1 MNDQDFKDLID
12 ELKTNVTLDAL
23 FAHKI
28 LEPAHNFNENTN
40 RGIVCPL
47 CGSGTGKN
55 QTGAGSFDDE
65 HGFYCFSCKN
75 AEHNGHSLSTI
86 DLYMLANNTTN
97 FKEAV
102 LDMAQEFLGSSSEDY
117 SSKRRSTTK
126 TKRKSVDEKTA
137 AFNAEYLRLIGVDV
151 AKAQDNIGNLPA
163 VARRGLSSETLEH
176 FHFGY
181 LPDWINTKCRA
192 YFNVGLYVDKKT
204 GKTKFLPPPSR
215 RIIIPTSTT
224 HYNAVMLAADRTPEN
239 KDFWK
244 QHAGK
249 IELFNEEAL
258 LADTDTIIVVEGE
271 IDCASIWQA
280 TGGNVA
286 VVAAIGGNGKL
297 LLDALKKHNV
307 TGKKFIVLF
316 DNDQKDNGSNPGQQ
330 HAATLTNALLKRGY
344 PVANAIL
351 EDALSND
358 ELKACA
364 DSNGKVDANQI
375 LQANGDQFLRN
386 VVNKILARTS
396 PPPPVEE
403 KNSSPD
409 DKYAPLFEGL
419 EPVRVSAGAILRVV
433 DSNVKPFLETLFVE
447 KNFIGFVHSIIN
459 NSRRHSDDS
468 QSELVYASDG
478 DAYELSNSQVEFAI
492 TWLVRNVAPFFN
504 GKLND
509 MRLMLRDRLK
519 AAQSQHGA
527 SFFQDLSF
535 IKKALQGVDVQPFC
549 FEDKFKQELRDFA
562 DHSDGILESLVRFDY
577 ERTAAFLDEKFTDLS
592 CAETLVDV
600 QNKFIRFDTNQATW
614 YHWADNHWQALSGN
628 SNAHIYELWSPIAR
642 KTRVF
647 ADFDLFKKSCE
658 DDDFAICNKITKTN
672 TPAVEKKK
680 RLDAAV
686 KAAQAK
692 VKETLKLE
700 SSRAI
705 DSLISQAAGLPEIKT
720 TIDKFDR
727 HPYLF
732 NCANCTIDLR
742 TMDTFPARQED
753 LLTVASKTVY
763 DPQASCVEWDNFLKS
778 ALPDSQTRH
787 WAKVFFGYSLTG
799 LTKEQKLLFVYG
811 DGGTGKSTFLKAIG
825 GAFGDYA
832 QVFPPELI
840 TENSKPKDGNEASP
854 IMAQWRNARIVRSDE
869 TKKHKKLDEAT
880 VKRLTG
886 SDPIVAREMYKAP
899 FQFDPTFKMII
910 DGNYM
915 PAINDMHD
923 TSLRRRIV
931 ILPFLYAP
939 EPDEIDTSLSEK
951 LATPQARSAILNWCL
966 EGCREYL
973 RRGLPKLPA
982 LMIRA
987 LDSFYDENDIV
998 SAFLDDVGYELGD
1011 KGDPKYQTPVMAV
1024 WRKFNEWRT
1033 ANPHTP
1039 AYKKSEFIKAF
1050 LQTFDEEEVELH
1062 DVHHQKRFVGIKLNV
1077 LANAAS

>member
-1 MNDQDFKDLID
+1 MAKINEKVIQALKEISLDDLI
-12 ELKTNVTLDAL
+12 N
-23 FAHKI
+23 HKI
-28 LEPAHNFNENTN
+28 LEPASNF
-40 RGIVCPL
+40 RGDGRTGLVCPL
-47 CGSGTGKN
+47 CGSGTGPHA
-55 QTGAGSFDDE
+55 TGAGSYSEE
-65 HGFYCFSCKN
+65 HGFYCHACHN
-75 AEHNGHSLSTI
+75 DNGHALTPI
-86 DLYMLANNTTN
+86 DLYMLVNGMTSFPDAVSEMAREFLYTATVNED
-97 FKEAV
+97 FSDRDAV
-102 LDMAQEFLGSSSEDY
+102 L
-117 SSKRRSTTK
+117 
-126 TKRKSVDEKTA
+126 KRKTYDEKKA
-137 AFNAEYLRLIGVDV
+137 ACDDWYLKYIAEDL
-151 AKAQDNIGNLPA
+151 AKAQDNLAKLPTD
-163 VARRGLSSETLEH
+163 ARRGLSVETLRH
-176 FHFGY
+176 FRFGY
-181 LPDWINTKCRA
+181 LQDWIHPICRA
-192 YFNVGLYVDKKT
+192 KLVTGLFVDTKT
-204 GKTKFLPPPSR
+204 GKTKNLPPTSR
-215 RIIIPTSTT
+215 RLIIPTADN
-224 HYNAVMLAADRTPEN
+224 HFNAVMLPADRTDEN
-239 KDFWK
+239 KSYWK

-258 LADTDTIIVVEGE
+258 LSDADTIIVVEGE
-271 IDCASIWQA
+271 IDAASIWQA
-280 TGGNVA
+280 NHNFA
-286 VVAAIGGNGKL
+286 VVAAIGGSKNL
-297 LLDALKKHNV
+297 LLNAIKKFNV
-307 TGKKFIVLF
+307 EGKKFLVLF
-316 DNDQKDNGSNPGQQ
+316 DNDPKDDGSNPGQRN
-330 HAATLTNALLKRGY
+330 ADTLADTLRQSGCH
-344 PVANAIL
+344 VTNAIL
-351 EDALSND
+351 EDALSVED
-358 ELKACA
+358 RKACA
-364 DSNGKVDANQI
+364 DSHGKIDANQI
-375 LQANGDQFLRN
+375 LQVKGDAFLRHTIQ
-386 VVNKILARTS
+386 KILDAAS
-396 PPPPVEE
+396 PVVEE
-403 KNSSPD
+403 KNPAPV

-419 EPVRVSAGAILRVV
+419 EPVRVSAGAILRVA

-468 QSELVYASDG
+468 QPDLAHTA
-478 DAYELSNSQVEFAI
+478 DAYELSNSQVEFAL

-504 GKLND
+504 GNLND
-509 MRLMLRDRLK
+509 MRIMLRDRLK

-527 SFFQDLSF
+527 SFFQDLAF
-535 IKKALQGVDVQPFC
+535 IKKALRGVDVQPFC
-549 FEDKFKQELRDFA
+549 FEDKFKRELRKFA
-562 DHSDGILESLVRFDY
+562 DHSDSIFDSLVRFDY
-577 ERTAAFLDEKFTDLS
+577 DRTADFLDKKFTDVS

-600 QNKFIRFDTNQATW
+600 QNKFIRFDANQATW

-647 ADFDLFKKSCE
+647 ADYDLFKKSCAA
-658 DDDFAICNKITKTN
+658 DDFAICNKITRTN

-686 KAAQAK
+686 QTAQAK

-700 SSRAI
+700 NSRSI

-720 TIDKFDR
+720 STDQFDQ

-753 LLTVASKTVY
+753 FLTVASKTVY
-763 DPQASCVEWDNFLKS
+763 DPKASCVEWDNFLKS

-787 WAKVFFGYSLTG
+787 WAQVFFGYCLTG

-910 DGNYM
+910 DGNYL

-973 RRGLPKLPA
+973 RRGLPKLSA
-982 LMIRA
+982 QMSRA

-1011 KGDPKYQTPVMAV
+1011 KGDHKYQTPVMAV

-1050 LQTFDEEEVELH
+1050 TQTFDEEDVELH
-1062 DVHHQKRFVGIKLNV
+1062 DLHNQKHFIGIKLNV